1 MINPSAPFG
10 HVTFPNF
17 RKVSRKATSIREQQV
32 LFCIQVSKI
41 DHFLIRRQKQ
51 WFKRLTVEMIMN
63 AYSRNFRHGQSAGKD
78 ARSLIVNDI
87 LSGGRYVSTVF
98 YPGNFRAFELQTVV
112 IALLNL
118 RKATWP
124 DGSLKMVKR
133 ATRKFNYKRQF
144 FLRCYSG
151 TSI

>member
-1 MINPSAPFG
+1 MINPSGPFG

-63 AYSRNFRHGQSAGKD
+63 AYSRNSRPGQSAGKD

-112 IALLNL
+112 IAMLNL

-133 ATRKFNYKRQF
+133 ATQKFNYKRQF